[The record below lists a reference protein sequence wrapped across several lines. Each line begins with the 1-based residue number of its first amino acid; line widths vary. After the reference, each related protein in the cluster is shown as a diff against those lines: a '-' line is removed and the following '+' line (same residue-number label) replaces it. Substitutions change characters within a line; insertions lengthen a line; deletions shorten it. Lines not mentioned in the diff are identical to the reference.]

1 MVGSY
6 LAAMTVIPLFT
17 SRYLRQTTGRPTGLI
32 GFVQGRVAAL
42 TQLYRRVLSLVLRFR
57 FVALPVT
64 AIALTL
70 MAIAL
75 APRIGSELFPRAD
88 AGNFTLDVRAAS
100 GLRIEKTIALAG
112 QIEHKL
118 REWIPPEDLRMIIAN
133 AGVYYGFPAAFTP
146 NSGTQDVFFSVEL
159 TEDRRHTS
167 QYYAKMI
174 RERLPAEFPGT
185 ELGIEL
191 GGLLTS
197 ALNGG
202 LRSPIDVQV
211 MGPRLERSHDV
222 AIDLAAAIKRLPGA
236 VDVRVQQRFDAPQIH
251 LEVDR
256 KEASK
261 LGLTPDGVVRNV
273 VSAVSGS
280 GTFNPAIWI
289 DPKTGIDYPF
299 QVQYP
304 ENKFV
309 TFDDLMGISIT
320 SNDQNRSV
328 PLRRIART
336 SLTKGPSEINH
347 VNLKPVIDIYLDA
360 QARDVGSLSRDVEQL
375 IRRSDMPAGYSAV
388 IRGEISEMKKS
399 VGLLG
404 GGFLLAAVLVYLI
417 LVVQFRSFLLPTII
431 MVTVPMGI
439 VGIITMLS
447 LTHTYF
453 SIQAAIGA
461 IFMIGIAV
469 ANGVLLIEF
478 ILHHSTETD
487 DIHQAIVDG
496 ASARL
501 RPILMTSLAS
511 ILGLVPMAI
520 GLGHG
525 SEANIPLGRA
535 VIGGQLLSTSL
546 TLFIVPCLFRIFFKL
561 PSVDG
566 PAAGS
571 PAVTGV

>member
-1 MVGSY
+1 M
-6 LAAMTVIPLFT
+6 LAGTAVVLTAM
-17 SRYLRQTTGRPTGLI
+17 G
-32 GFVQGRVAAL
+32 
-42 TQLYRRVLSLVLRFR
+42 
-57 FVALPVT
+57 VT
-64 AIALTL
+64 
-70 MAIAL
+70 L

-88 AGNFTLDVRAAS
+88 AGNFTLDVRASS
-100 GLRIEKTIALAG
+100 GLRIEKTMALAG
-112 QIEHKL
+112 QIEAKL
-118 REWIPPEDLRMIIAN
+118 RTWIPPEDLKMIIAN

-146 NSGTQDVFFSVEL
+146 NSGTQDVFFNVEL
-159 TEDRRHTS
+159 TEERKNTS
-167 QYYAKMI
+167 QYYARLI
-174 RERLPAEFPGT
+174 REKLPAAFPGV
-185 ELGIEL
+185 ELGVEL

-202 LRSPIDVQV
+202 LRSPIDVQIL
-211 MGPRLERSHDV
+211 GPQLTVSHDI
-222 AIDLAAAIKRLPGA
+222 ALKLADEIRHLPGA
-236 VDVRVQQRFDAPQIH
+236 VDVRVQQRFDAPQIR
-251 LEVDR
+251 LQVDR
-256 KEASK
+256 AKASE

-299 QVQYP
+299 QVQFP
-304 ENKFV
+304 ESKFV
-309 TFDDLMGISIT
+309 TFADLMNISIT
-320 SNDQNRSV
+320 SGDQNRSV
-328 PLRRIART
+328 PLSKISRT
-336 SLTKGPSEINH
+336 TMTRGPSEINH
-347 VNLKPVIDIYLDA
+347 VNLKPVIDLYLDA
-360 QARDVGSLSRDVEQL
+360 QGRDVGSLSRDVEKVIHQTQ
-375 IRRSDMPAGYSAV
+375 MPAGYTGV

-404 GGFLLAAVLVYLI
+404 GGFALAAVLVYLI

-439 VGIITMLS
+439 VGIITMLA

-478 ILHHSTETD
+478 ILHHSIED
-487 DIHQAIVDG
+487 DNLDEAIING

-501 RPILMTSLAS
+501 RPIMMTSLAS
-511 ILGLVPMAI
+511 MLGLVPMAI

-546 TLFIVPCLFRIFFKL
+546 TLFIVPCLFRIFFKK
-561 PSVDG
+561 PVNDPG
-566 PAAGS
+566 PALAAQG
-571 PAVTGV
+571 A